1 MVKNILIFGATSG
14 IAEATARI
22 YAGQRARLFL
32 VARNAEKL
40 NVVASDLLARGAS
53 EVKTFVMDANNM
65 ARLPE
70 MLGAA
75 WGTFSRFDAAL
86 VAHGTLPDQALCETD
101 TDYAVR
107 EFRTNAESVIACLTG
122 LANRFEGQGSGVI
135 AVIGS
140 VAGDRGRASNY
151 LYGAAKAAVDTFA
164 SGLRG
169 RLCRYGVHVLTIKP
183 GFVDTPM
190 TQGLPL
196 PRALV
201 VPAEKVAADIVR
213 SIEKRRDVLYTPWF
227 WRFIMLII
235 LHIPNVVFKRLK
247 L

>member
-1 MVKNILIFGATSG
+1 MTQNILIFGATSA
-14 IAEATARI
+14 IAEAVARL
-22 YAGQRARLFL
+22 YAAQGARLFL

-40 NVVASDLLARGAS
+40 NVVASDLSVRGAS
-53 EVKTFVMDANNM
+53 DVKTFVMDANDM

-70 MLGAA
+70 MLDAA
-75 WGTFSRFDAAL
+75 WSGLSRIDAAL
-86 VAHGTLPDQALCETD
+86 IAHGTLPEQALCETD
-101 TDYAVR
+101 IDYAVR

-122 LANRFEGQGSGVI
+122 LAARFVGQGSGVI

-169 RLCRYGVHVLTIKP
+169 RLYKHGVHVLTIKP

-190 TQGLPL
+190 TKGLPL
-196 PRALV
+196 PQALV

-213 SIEKRRDVLYTPWF
+213 AIEKKRDVLYTPWF

-235 LHIPNVVFKRLK
+235 THIPEVVFKRLG